1 MDGSIGL
8 QFRRENEERES
19 GINRRRAEKAA
30 AH

>member
-8 QFRRENEERES
+8 QQLRRENEERES
-19 GINRRRAEKAA
+19 GIIRRAEKEG